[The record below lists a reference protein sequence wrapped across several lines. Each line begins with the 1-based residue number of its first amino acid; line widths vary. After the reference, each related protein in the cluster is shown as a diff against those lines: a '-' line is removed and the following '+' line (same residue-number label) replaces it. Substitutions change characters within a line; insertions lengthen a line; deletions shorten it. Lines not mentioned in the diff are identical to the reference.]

1 MDCTTVKFCFSWPL
15 TRERYRPF
23 TFTVSAVTGKRF
35 YVLYVHIST
44 DDPYGRYLPLWDRS
58 RKSKRNSERLE
69 MTYRLKAALTR
80 HTHTWAT
87 VMVWQRLGTCEEVIV
102 SGALCSYHCLFC
114 SLSQNAVRLK
124 WIRRTRSCWDC
135 FLGKSQHILPDTSW
149 IVTDKK
155 TCAQSTWND
164 VDLFHPHPCKT
175 KSFRCLN
182 AIVSTLWTLKD
193 KC

>member
-1 MDCTTVKFCFSWPL
+1 M

-44 DDPYGRYLPLWDRS
+44 DDPYGHYLPLWDRS
-58 RKSKRNSERLE
+58 RKSKRSSKRWE
-69 MTYRLKAALTR
+69 MSCHLKATLKR

-114 SLSQNAVRLK
+114 SLSQNAVRLE
-124 WIRRTRSCWDC
+124 WICRTRSCWDC
-135 FLGKSQHILPDTSW
+135 FFFREKPTYIARYSLNSHWQQ
-149 IVTDKK
+149 
-155 TCAQSTWND
+155 TCAQSTCNGI
-164 VDLFHPHPCKT
+164 DLWFFHPHLRKT
-175 KSFRCLN
+175 KIIS
-182 AIVSTLWTLKD
+182 VS
-193 KC
+193 

>member
-1 MDCTTVKFCFSWPL
+1 M

-44 DDPYGRYLPLWDRS
+44 DDPYGHYLPLWDRS
-58 RKSKRNSERLE
+58 RKSKRSSKRWE
-69 MTYRLKAALTR
+69 MSCHLKATLKR

-114 SLSQNAVRLK
+114 SLSQNAVRLE
-124 WIRRTRSCWDC
+124 WICRTRSCWDC
-135 FLGKSQHILPDTSW
+135 FFFLGKSQHILPDTPW
-149 IVTDKK
+149 IVTDNKRVHSRHVMALTSDFFIR
-155 TCAQSTWND
+155 TCAKQ
-164 VDLFHPHPCKT
+164 
-175 KSFRCLN
+175 KSFQCLN
-182 AIVSTLWTLKD
+182 GIVSTLWTLKD